1 MRNKLILSIAGA
13 AFSFAAS
20 GLAFAA
26 DMARQ
31 GSAGSNGSD
40 TLDMNGPIR
49 GIQAGYNWQNGN
61 YLLAL
66 EADFQGTGQSGTRDF
81 AVSFNNGT
89 AVGSPLTTQGTAA
102 ISITQRMPPVRGR
115 VGYVA
120 NQWLVYATG
129 GLAYS
134 RIEVNSSA
142 SATGFFA
149 PGSLPGALLAQH
161 WGLAQFGALAAAVL
175 RRSDGRLAVAQSWLW
190 VAAGPRS
197 LSTFL
202 LILDHSALVSTG
214 VPAILQRAQARSTAG

>member
-1 MRNKLILSIAGA
+1 
-13 AFSFAAS
+13 
-20 GLAFAA
+20 
-26 DMARQ
+26 
-31 GSAGSNGSD
+31 
-40 TLDMNGPIR
+40 MNGPIR
-49 GIQAGYNWQNGN
+49 G
-61 YLLAL
+61 
-66 EADFQGTGQSGTRDF
+66 
-81 AVSFNNGT
+81 T
-89 AVGSPLTTQGTAA
+89 AVGPPLTTQGTAA
-102 ISITQRMPPVRGR
+102 ISITQRMPWLGPVRGR

-214 VPAILQRAQARSTAG
+214 GSCNPAAGTGTIHSRITDNIARVGLNYQFH